1 MTVKYYNK
9 WNEIKYMYIC
19 MGLFIALKGNKVQT
33 KLYKSAAIK
42 AKDIHMAPHLI
53 SYNYHDLVITHLLA

>member
-1 MTVKYYNK
+1 
-9 WNEIKYMYIC
+9 

-53 SYNYHDLVITHLLA
+53 SYNYHDLVNTHLIA